1 MAFVLGLEEH
11 VGSDEGRNRRGH
23 SRWRDREERAASE
36 RNQVI
41 WHHLLSL
48 LIGNGAVGAEVPL
61 GLGG

>member
-1 MAFVLGLEEH
+1 MDEQVDRPERVALG
-11 VGSDEGRNRRGH
+11 
-23 SRWRDREERAASE
+23 

-48 LIGNGAVGAEVPL
+48 LIGKGAMGAEVPH